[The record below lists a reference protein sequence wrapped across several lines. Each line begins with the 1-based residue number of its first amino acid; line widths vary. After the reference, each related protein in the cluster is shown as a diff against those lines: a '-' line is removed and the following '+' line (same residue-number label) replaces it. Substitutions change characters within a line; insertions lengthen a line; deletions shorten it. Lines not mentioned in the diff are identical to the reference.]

1 MDFGRYEREQEAADV
16 SNYQDSL
23 ARTKP
28 VTFDK
33 VKKLNPVS
41 ILEKYLL
48 LWPPCDVRCE
58 MSYQATHEF
67 DFTDSAFMDDLADG
81 MILQVMG
88 RDPMHNAIILGVYLQ
103 SNLAEFERYNLVVE
117 KHNDTWIKQGCPEDV
132 FNPLTGD
139 ISEIKEKLVSYAD
152 TESPYFKRPK
162 RIKNNGPLERAKPN
176 AKRNLYSQIEF
187 RLDPKTDKSFTLS
200 FVAKDYNG
208 QIIYYN
214 VLTHKDIAYLTR
226 RAIQELFGN
235 PFVYGNK
242 GPLLDGI
249 SLLIQGK
256 KLEICDKEHNKR
268 PDWMVGP
275 YKVNNPRLTVAR
287 IGSVWYNILGCLF
300 GILIPIVIFW
310 NGVLVAS
317 YRSYMGFVDT
327 MHGDHSWFV
336 KVIGS
341 CVLII
346 VSFLI
351 AKYCFRKS
359 NVSKLQ
365 SNLL

>member
-1 MDFGRYEREQEAADV
+1 MDLGRYQREQEEADV

-28 VTFDK
+28 VTLDK
-33 VKKLNPVS
+33 VKKLSPVS

-48 LWPPCDVRCE
+48 IWPPCDVRCE
-58 MSYQATHEF
+58 MSYQANHEF
-67 DFTDSAFMDDLADG
+67 VFTDSTFMDDLADG

-88 RDPMHNAIILGVYLQ
+88 RDPTHNAIILGVYLQ
-103 SNLAEFERYNLVVE
+103 SNLAAFERYNLVVE

-139 ISEIKEKLVSYAD
+139 ITEIKEKLVSYAD
-152 TESPYFKRPK
+152 TENPYFKRPK
-162 RIKNNGPLERAKPN
+162 RLKNNGPLERAKPN
-176 AKRNLYSQIEF
+176 AKRNLYAQIEF
-187 RLDPKTDKSFTLS
+187 RLEISKGYFQLS

-214 VLTHKDIAYLTR
+214 TLAHKDIAYLTR

-235 PFVYGNK
+235 PFIYGNK

-256 KLEICDKEHNKR
+256 KLQICAKESVQPSWLNGSFKS
-268 PDWMVGP
+268 
-275 YKVNNPRLTVAR
+275 KNPALTVAH
-287 IGSVWYNILGCLF
+287 IGSVWYNVLGYLF
-300 GILIPIVIFW
+300 GILVPILIFW
-310 NGVLVAS
+310 NGVLVTS
-317 YRSYMGFVDT
+317 YRAYTGFVDT
-327 MHGDHSWFV
+327 MHGDHSWFL

-341 CVLII
+341 CGLLI

-351 AKYCFRKS
+351 AKYCFRMA
-359 NVSKLQ
+359 NVNKLQ